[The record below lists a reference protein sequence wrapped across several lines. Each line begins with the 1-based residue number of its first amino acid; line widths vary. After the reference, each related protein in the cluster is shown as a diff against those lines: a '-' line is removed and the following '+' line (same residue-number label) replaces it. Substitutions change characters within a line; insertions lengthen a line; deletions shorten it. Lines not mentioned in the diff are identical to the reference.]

1 MAKTKSRKPKKKKS
15 HCMHMHHTHCV
26 YMTTL
31 EALSLISAATHAVR
45 SGYDDGDDSYLESA
59 VNGLLDQCNIDCEF
73 DGRSMTLTVNPVEDA

>member
-1 MAKTKSRKPKKKKS
+1 MAKTKSRKPKKSKS
-15 HCMHMHHTHCV
+15 HCKHMHHTHCV

-45 SGYDDGDDSYLESA
+45 SGYDDAGVILEFA

-73 DGRSMTLTVNPVEDA
+73 DEGSMTLTVNPVEDE